1 MKRVIDASMT
11 TAALFPSQQRPGAL
25 ALLGDSRAELIAPAI
40 LRQEFLH
47 ALLRTER
54 RFAAD
59 RGTAARTLA
68 DFEALEITYFD
79 SDAWPRR
86 AYELAR
92 ELGTGLFDTIYLVAA
107 EDLDAEL
114 WTLDQ
119 RFLRALGGRYA
130 ERVRT
135 LA

>member
-1 MKRVIDASMT
+1 MAVGVA
-11 TAALFPSQQRPGAL
+11 
-25 ALLGDSRAELIAPAI
+25 RAG
-40 LRQEFLH
+40 F
-47 ALLRTER
+47 R
-54 RFAAD
+54 RLPIHYLD
-59 RGTAARTLA
+59 
-68 DFEALEITYFD
+68 DPD
-79 SDAWPRR
+79 WPDR

-92 ELGTGLFDTIYLVAA
+92 ELGPGLFDTIYLIAA